1 MCSGPESSSPTRASS
16 CTTGGPISRW
26 TRPIPTTPRRAS
38 ACHSILP
45 SMMLAPDGAL
55 EMSFGCMGANMQPQ
69 GQVQILVNL
78 IDRGFDLQ
86 QALDAPRVRALDGRR
101 IFVERHQDQ
110 DFADKLAALGHQV
123 VAGEEIPADWMLR
136 HDFLRSLEGCA
147 QAIAVA
153 GEA

>member
-1 MCSGPESSSPTRASS
+1 
-16 CTTGGPISRW
+16 
-26 TRPIPTTPRRAS
+26 
-38 ACHSILP
+38 
-45 SMMLAPDGAL
+45 
-55 EMSFGCMGANMQPQ
+55 MGANMQPQ

-78 IDRGFDLQ
+78 IDRDFDLQ
-86 QALDAPRVRALDGRR
+86 QALDAPRVRALDGRQ

-147 QAIAVA
+147 QAIAIA
-153 GEA
+153 GEGPVRRLGPAAGRHRGAALAIKGGPEAGFQTPRGGRFLELLLKERIRFRT